1 MTKPHLNSRTLWVNA
16 VTLFVAVLLAFGVDL
31 KIDGEQQAAIVTV
44 IITVVNLLLRLDTE
58 HKLDSSTDDNDP
70 MQGDL
75 SETKRE

>member
-1 MTKPHLNSRTLWVNA
+1 MTKPHLNSRTLWANA
-16 VTLFVAVLLAFGVDL
+16 LALILALLLAFGVDL

-44 IITVVNLLLRLDTE
+44 IITVVNILLRLDTKHE
-58 HKLDSSTDDNDP
+58 LNSSTNDDDP